1 MTANKKIL
9 IVFPL
14 LPKYDIEF
22 FDCLSGL
29 ECFDLYITANIETQ
43 DQLTLENY
51 DNLNYSVIHTKT
63 KSIGPFAV
71 TFGLGKIIK
80 SIDPDL
86 VIYNASPR
94 DFSQTYSMIKNK
106 LLGRAVASWSMYHRI
121 GGPIVFSNLH
131 YKLLGYLSERNMCY
145 SRIGKLHQVT
155 RGVDSGK
162 IDVIGTAIDQ
172 NKVFSCIENVDD
184 THRIE
189 VIKDRYNL
197 ENKTVLLQVVR
208 LNEIKKPH
216 ILINMMEVLLKE
228 DDSFVLVLIG
238 GGVLEDKIK
247 EYVSKKMLNDN
258 VMFLGPIYDE
268 VEISAWFKLSDI
280 FVIRTCIGLS
290 AHHAF
295 CYSLPIVTDDS
306 VTNQASEFDILSDEF
321 NCLLYKEGDLEHF
334 SEQILRLKN
343 NKPLYKEISKNAL
356 KTVREIYT
364 IENKALNFIKSVE
377 GILK

>member
-1 MTANKKIL
+1 MNANKKIL

-22 FDCLSGL
+22 FNCLSDF
-29 ECFDLYITANIETQ
+29 ECFDLYITANIEVQ

-51 DNLNYSVIHTKT
+51 DNLNYRVIHTKT
-63 KSIGPFAV
+63 KSIGPLTV

-86 VIYNASPR
+86 VIYSASPR
-94 DFSQTYSMIKNK
+94 DFSQIYSMIKNK

-121 GGPIVFSNLH
+121 GGPIVFSTFY
-131 YKLLGYLSERNMCY
+131 YKLLGHLSERNMCY
-145 SRIGKLHQVT
+145 SRIGKLYQVA
-155 RGVDSGK
+155 RGVDGGK

-172 NKVFSCIENVDD
+172 NKVFSCVADGVN
-184 THRIE
+184 RIE
-189 VIKDRYNL
+189 AIKDRYNL

-216 ILINMMEVLLKE
+216 ILINMMESLFKK

-238 GGVLEDKIK
+238 GGVLEDEIK
-247 EYVSKKMLNDN
+247 EYVSKKTLNDN

-280 FVIRTCIGLS
+280 FVIPTCIGLS

-343 NKPLYKEISKNAL
+343 NKPLYEEISNNAL
-356 KTVREIYT
+356 KTVRDIYT
-364 IENKALNFIKSVE
+364 IENKAHNFLKSVKK
-377 GILK
+377 ILK